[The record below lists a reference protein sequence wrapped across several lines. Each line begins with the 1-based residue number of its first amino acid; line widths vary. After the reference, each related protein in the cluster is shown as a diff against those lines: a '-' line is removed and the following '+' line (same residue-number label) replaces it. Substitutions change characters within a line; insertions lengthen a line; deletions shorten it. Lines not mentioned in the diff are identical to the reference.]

1 VSEVAKKVERSLW
14 KSIPVNHT
22 VKVIRV
28 HQERK
33 EEWDSQK
40 VSSNIS

>member
-1 VSEVAKKVERSLW
+1 VSEVAKKMERSLW
-14 KSIPVNHT
+14 KSIPVNHAA
-22 VKVIRV
+22 KVTRV

-40 VSSNIS
+40 VSSNIN